1 MTRIV
6 TTCVSLLAAMVL
18 VSPGVR
24 AREVESLQPLLLQ
37 ALEHGSSQGTIT
49 GPIAETFARLFRTSH
64 PLQFKVRRIRMLTPD
79 CGRLEVT
86 ATQAGVFDRSS
97 TRVSEAPQ
105 DRSLTYEVSMCSDG
119 SPYSGPRQRPN
130 R

>member
-1 MTRIV
+1 
-6 TTCVSLLAAMVL
+6 MVL
-18 VSPGVR
+18 VSPGVQ

-49 GPIAETFARLFRTSH
+49 GPIAETFARLFQTSS
-64 PLQFKVRRIRMLTPD
+64 PLHFKVRRVRMLTPQ

-97 TRVSEAPQ
+97 KRVSEVPQ

-119 SPYSGPRQRPN
+119 SPYGGPREMSN